1 MGQPKLRP
9 DAALRGKFP
18 AGVLENPEPI
28 AERFAHSTDSRP
40 AALRPAQPP
49 PQRPATPVASTEAP
63 PAGFARVRARW
74 SANRRLL
81 IVASILAL
89 LVPAVIFAAVW
100 LSLGDPAEPP
110 APAPPQEAESKPPA
124 AVLTSAG
131 RIEAIGGSGVAFP
144 IALDGT
150 DGVPSRSVIAIKG
163 LPHGSNVSEG
173 RPYGDSEW
181 TLRPDQIGDLS
192 LTMPAAA
199 QGEFKLAIAL
209 IAPDDRVIAET
220 ETLLVVQS
228 APAAP
233 PAPAGPEVENALT
246 PRGGVAA
253 QAALVPEDSEATAAI
268 PDQQA
273 TEATAADPDADA
285 SDGSAEPLEEKPIMM
300 ETASVPSRA
309 APPDQDEPADAS
321 TNALGRV
328 QPSVFVNMR
337 EAPSSSSPVLGV
349 IAKGTELP
357 VLDRKRGWVQVAH
370 PETAKQ
376 GWIYSGLLV
385 GETKTNHRVRRVAP
399 AESEPKSESFW
410 GRLGRW
416 LSPSPEQ
423 SNPN

>member
-49 PQRPATPVASTEAP
+49 PQRPATPVAATEAP

-199 QGEFKLAIAL
+199 QGEFKCHCT
-209 IAPDDRVIAET
+209 DRARRPSHCRNRNVACRAVRSRRT
-220 ETLLVVQS
+220 
-228 APAAP
+228 
-233 PAPAGPEVENALT
+233 AGASRA
-246 PRGGVAA
+246 RGGERPHSARRRGR
-253 QAALVPEDSEATAAI
+253 
-268 PDQQA
+268 
-273 TEATAADPDADA
+273 A
-285 SDGSAEPLEEKPIMM
+285 SGARS
-300 ETASVPSRA
+300 
-309 APPDQDEPADAS
+309 
-321 TNALGRV
+321 GR
-328 QPSVFVNMR
+328 Q
-337 EAPSSSSPVLGV
+337 
-349 IAKGTELP
+349 
-357 VLDRKRGWVQVAH
+357 
-370 PETAKQ
+370 
-376 GWIYSGLLV
+376 
-385 GETKTNHRVRRVAP
+385 
-399 AESEPKSESFW
+399 
-410 GRLGRW
+410 
-416 LSPSPEQ
+416 
-423 SNPN
+423 

>member
-9 DAALRGKFP
+9 DAALTGKFP

-28 AERFAHSTDSRP
+28 AERFAHSTDP
-40 AALRPAQPP
+40 GPGALRPARAPS
-49 PQRPATPVASTEAP
+49 QRPARPVGTPKAA
-63 PAGFARVRARW
+63 AGFARIGAQW
-74 SANRRLL
+74 PSNRRLL
-81 IVASILAL
+81 LAASILAV
-89 LVPAVIFAAVW
+89 LVPAIIFGAVW
-100 LSLGDPAEPP
+100 LSLRAPAEPP
-110 APAPPQEAESKPPA
+110 ASAASPQAAESKSPT

-131 RIEAIGGSGVAFP
+131 RVEAIAGSAVSFP

-150 DGVPSRSVIAIKG
+150 DGVPSRSVIAIRG

-192 LTMPAAA
+192 LLLPADA

-220 ETLLVVQS
+220 ETLLVAS

-233 PAPAGPEVENALT
+233 PAPVEVEAEDGPT
-246 PRGGVAA
+246 SQAGGVAA
-253 QAALVPEDSEATAAI
+253 EPALAQPSSEPTAAI

-273 TEATAADPDADA
+273 MEAPATDPGADA
-285 SDGSAEPLEEKPIMM
+285 SDGGAEMVEERPTMM
-300 ETASVPSRA
+300 ETANIPSRA
-309 APPDQDEPADAS
+309 APPDQDESTDAS
-321 TNALGRV
+321 TNALGTV

-337 EAPSSSSPVLGV
+337 EEPSSSSPVLGV
-349 IAKGTELP
+349 IAKGAELP

-370 PETAKQ
+370 PETGKQ

-410 GRLGRW
+410 GRVGRW
-416 LSPSPEQ
+416 LSPSQEQ